1 MDSVRSSLLAPSL
14 IVALTTLSLFGCGGG
29 TDGIRTTTT
38 GEPQQAERHPSLP
51 PGVKV
56 CPKGSPESR
65 TIPAR
70 IEGRQDAGDITTA
83 VIFTANGWVAR
94 DCHGTTFVY
103 AGSAGWK
110 DTMGLAYIF
119 RLGRSKQ
126 FGGGFI
132 ALPGRGPL
140 RIKGAPLGPAVIT
153 AAQHR
158 GDIQFKSE
166 GGISGTIHLQDN
178 SATLSSGE
186 VIRAVPD
193 VRSIGSS

>member
-1 MDSVRSSLLAPSL
+1 V
-14 IVALTTLSLFGCGGG
+14 TLFGCGGG
-29 TDGIRTTTT
+29 TDGAETSTT
-38 GEPQQAERHPSLP
+38 GEPQQAEHHPSHP

-65 TIPAR
+65 TIPAHIDGHR
-70 IEGRQDAGDITTA
+70 DAGDITTA

-103 AGSAGWK
+103 AGSAGWE
-110 DTMGLAYIF
+110 DSMGLAYIF

-132 ALPGRGPL
+132 ALPGSGAL
-140 RIKGAPLGPAVIT
+140 RITRAPLGPAVIT
-153 AAQHR
+153 SAQRR
-158 GDIQFKSE
+158 GDIQFTSE

-178 SATLSSGE
+178 SATLSTGE
-186 VIRAVPD
+186 VIPAVPD
-193 VRSIGSS
+193 VRSIWSG